1 MGCAISLL
9 LYSVWPRITKV
20 REMTPSQIH
29 TATRP
34 AAGLLLAA
42 LFLFSAAMIGP
53 VEAAQSESRHEG
65 YYYPPTNSEETYV
78 ARVETMPDANRRTR
92 VAFVTGLT
100 AQQSRNAYPP
110 TYHLFA
116 KGDGAQKFILVSVDR
131 DKYST
136 LYQLRA
142 LLAAMTALTRN
153 TPLFQDA
160 AMPENLTFLD
170 LCKLMGVTE
179 IVVSDGV
186 AVAHRINIQ

>member
-1 MGCAISLL
+1 MRSRAFHIPAPQIRAVFVLSLF
-9 LYSVWPRITKV
+9 
-20 REMTPSQIH
+20 
-29 TATRP
+29 
-34 AAGLLLAA
+34 LAA
-42 LFLFSAAMIGP
+42 ALAMSAGGGAR
-53 VEAAQSESRHEG
+53 AESRHEG

-78 ARVETMPDANRRTR
+78 ARVDTMPEANRRTR

-100 AQQSRNAYPP
+100 AQQSRSAYPP

-116 KGDGAQKFILVSVDR
+116 KGDGAQKFILISVDR
-131 DKYST
+131 DKYAT

-153 TPLFQDA
+153 TPLFQDT

-186 AVAHRINIQ
+186 AVAHRINIK

>member
-1 MGCAISLL
+1 
-9 LYSVWPRITKV
+9 
-20 REMTPSQIH
+20 MTLTYDRRAGRRS
-29 TATRP
+29 ACRP
-34 AAGLLLAA
+34 LAV
-42 LFLFSAAMIGP
+42 LFLVSAVIVGVLGVSDSAR
-53 VEAAQSESRHEG
+53 ADSKHEG
-65 YYYPPTNSEETYV
+65 YYYPPPSSEETYV
-78 ARVETMPDANRRTR
+78 ARVDTMPEANRRTR
-92 VAFVTGLT
+92 IAFVTGLT
-100 AQQSRNAYPP
+100 AQQSQNAYPP

-153 TPLFQDA
+153 TPLFQDS

-170 LCKLMGVTE
+170 LCKLMGVEE

-186 AVAHRINIQ
+186 AVAHRINIK

>member
-1 MGCAISLL
+1 MLSAVIF
-9 LYSVWPRITKV
+9 
-20 REMTPSQIH
+20 
-29 TATRP
+29 
-34 AAGLLLAA
+34 AAGD
-42 LFLFSAAMIGP
+42 SASAD
-53 VEAAQSESRHEG
+53 SRHEG
-65 YYYPPTNSEETYV
+65 YYYPPPSSEETYV
-78 ARVETMPDANRRTR
+78 ARVENMPDANRRTR

-131 DKYST
+131 NKYAT

-153 TPLFQDA
+153 TPLFQDT

-170 LCKLMGVTE
+170 LCKLMGVEE
-179 IVVSDGV
+179 IVVSNGDT
-186 AVAHRINIQ
+186 VAHRINIR

>member
-1 MGCAISLL
+1 
-9 LYSVWPRITKV
+9 
-20 REMTPSQIH
+20 MTSPQNH
-29 TATRP
+29 TVDRR
-34 AAGLLLAA
+34 AAGRLLAVLTVA
-42 LFLFSAAMIGP
+42 FATLLGLGD
-53 VEAAQSESRHEG
+53 AAQAASRHEG

-153 TPLFQDA
+153 TPLFQDS

-170 LCKLMGVTE
+170 LCKLMGVEE

-186 AVAHRINIQ
+186 AVAHRINIE